1 MNVKHTPEFQ
11 NYELHIVRTPKLARI
26 TETLKMCSAIP
37 KLVEPTIAWNISKL
51 SNTTLTRVRI
61 HYFRFTL

>member
-37 KLVEPTIAWNISKL
+37 KLVEPTIAWNIS
-51 SNTTLTRVRI
+51 I